1 VRASHAIS
9 PRYAQTLRSGA
20 GSPPIHP
27 PWAVDSGGRG
37 QHADGPAAV
46 RCAEEEVSGV
56 VLGAGKG
63 NADVQQVLGFR
74 QTADSSDL
82 PKWRIQVRVLLPTP
96 ATCSLRAHL
105 YVAGAPF
112 ACCCGRIV
120 ECARCPPRP
129 DRQKQ
134 GERASMQSCCV
145 RRHPIATAQR
155 FAHPVYPT
163 SVREFCS
170 QLADWLEAP
179 CELCTT
185 RCRPRADGAPQCTH
199 ATLGRVRE
207 RPRRHPLGGRTAL
220 AS

>member
-1 VRASHAIS
+1 MRASHAIS

-46 RCAEEEVSGV
+46 RRAEEEVSGV

-145 RRHPIATAQR
+145 RRYPIATAQR
-155 FAHPVYPT
+155 FAHPVSPPVSESFAHSWRT
-163 SVREFCS
+163 GLR
-170 QLADWLEAP
+170 
-179 CELCTT
+179 
-185 RCRPRADGAPQCTH
+185 R
-199 ATLGRVRE
+199 RVNCV
-207 RPRRHPLGGRTAL
+207 PLGAGRELTVPHSAL
-220 AS
+220 MPHSDACASDPVATRWVLERR